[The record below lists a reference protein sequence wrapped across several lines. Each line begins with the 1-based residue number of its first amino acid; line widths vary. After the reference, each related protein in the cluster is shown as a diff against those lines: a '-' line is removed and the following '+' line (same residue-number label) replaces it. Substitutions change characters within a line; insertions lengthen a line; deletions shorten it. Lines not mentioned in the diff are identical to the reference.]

1 MLTERL
7 RRVVD
12 QLSAL
17 PAEEQDA
24 LAALIEADLAE
35 DRRWQAALDE
45 PHDLVL
51 DRLLAEAQEQVTR
64 GEARGATT
72 FTQKRSPLFFPR

>member
-17 PAEEQDA
+17 PTEEQDA

-35 DRRWQAALDE
+35 DRRWAAALEE

-51 DRLLAEAQEQVTR
+51 DRLLAQAQEWVAR
-64 GEARGATT
+64 GEDCD
-72 FTQKRSPLFFPR
+72 LDELL

>member
-7 RRVVD
+7 QRVVD

-24 LAALIEADLAE
+24 LAALIEADLQE
-35 DRRWQAALDE
+35 DRRWATALGE
-45 PHDLVL
+45 QHDLVL
-51 DRLLAEAQEQVTR
+51 DRLLAEAQEQVER
-64 GEARGATT
+64 GEDRH
-72 FTQKRSPLFFPR
+72 LDELL